1 MAVFSFFCIVISIAL
16 TLVVIVQNSKG
27 GGLSST
33 FGGGAQQIMGAR
45 RSNELIEKVTWVLA
59 GSLAAVALIANLFV
73 TAPNADLDSI
83 RSEQAI
89 DELVV
94 PNAGPLQDP
103 ASLPEAAPSGE
114 APEPSN

>member
-1 MAVFSFFCIVISIAL
+1 MAFFSFLCIIISVAL

-45 RSNELIEKVTWVLA
+45 RSNELIEKITWGLA
-59 GSLAAVALIANLFV
+59 AGLAAVALVANLFV
-73 TAPNADLDSI
+73 SAPSADEGSI

-114 APEPSN
+114 ATEPSN

>member
-1 MAVFSFFCIVISIAL
+1 MAFFSFLCILISVGL

-45 RSNELIEKVTWVLA
+45 RSNEVIEKITWYLA
-59 GSLAAVALIANLFV
+59 GGLALIAIIANLTFGNPEV
-73 TAPNADLDSI
+73 DPDTI
-83 RSEQAI
+83 RTETAI

-103 ASLPEAAPSGE
+103 ASLPEAPA
-114 APEPSN
+114 EPAAGTEE